1 MAYSAAKNN
10 ENTRLPARRTE
21 LVGSLSSSL
30 PPSSPILSTTQH
42 RRKKQLSSS
51 LVMSSAPISLPK
63 SHIHR
68 TPSELQLADNIR
80 QAEYEDVRM
89 YARLVVGMQNQCVAS
104 GYVHPLTRKSLQD
117 IVKTKEANDQE
128 LEAMHLHQ
136 EEDADSG
143 WDVNYID
150 DQDHQDQ
157 DGSAV
162 TSSSLQQG
170 QGACRLNAISPENI
184 IKTQSGSSLISNSSV
199 TNQEEYDESEEGVF
213 SMEL

>member
-10 ENTRLPARRTE
+10 ENTRLPARRSE
-21 LVGSLSSSL
+21 HVGSLSSSL
-30 PPSSPILSTTQH
+30 PPSSPIRSPTQH

-162 TSSSLQQG
+162 SSSSLQP
-170 QGACRLNAISPENI
+170 GACRLNAISPENVV
-184 IKTQSGSSLISNSSV
+184 KAQSVSSLISNSSV